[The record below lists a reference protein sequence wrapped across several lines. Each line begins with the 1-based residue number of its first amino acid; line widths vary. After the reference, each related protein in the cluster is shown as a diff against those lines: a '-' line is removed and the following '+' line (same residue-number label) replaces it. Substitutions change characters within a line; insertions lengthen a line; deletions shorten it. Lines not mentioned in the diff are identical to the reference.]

1 MRKSV
6 VVDSCSDDS
15 RLDAVINTEIA
26 FTATN
31 NQTNDIAQQNLSK
44 EKYKNL
50 LNMSAEKLR
59 NTKLANI
66 TWTVR
71 Y

>member
-6 VVDSCSDDS
+6 VVDSCSGDS

-31 NQTNDIAQQNLSK
+31 NQTNDIAQ
-44 EKYKNL
+44 
-50 LNMSAEKLR
+50 
-59 NTKLANI
+59 
-66 TWTVR
+66 
-71 Y
+71 

>member
-50 LNMSAEKLR
+50 LNMKLR